1 MLKAL
6 LVDDENKSRESLKI
20 LIEDFCDGV
29 EVVAMASSVDEAL
42 EALNTTSPN
51 IVFLDIR
58 MNKETGFDFL
68 NKCSK
73 IDFQVVFTTAYSEY
87 AIDAIK
93 FSALDYLLKPI
104 NIEDL
109 KNAIDKAEKKFS
121 NNDLRE
127 RVDFLFQNFKVDSSD
142 NFKLVLPTSEGLM
155 FINFKDI
162 LYCEASSNY
171 TIFHMRDSKK
181 YVVSKTL
188 KEYEDLLVNYN
199 FFRIHNSFLINLREI
214 VKYVKG
220 DGGYVVLSNDK
231 SLDVSKRKKEFFLTK
246 LSNSKII

>member
-20 LIEDFCDGV
+20 LIEDFCSGV

-42 EALNTTSPN
+42 AALTTASPD

-68 NKCSK
+68 NRCSK
-73 IDFQVVFTTAYSEY
+73 IDFQVIFTTAYSEY

-109 KNAIDKAEKKFS
+109 KSAIAKAQKKLSGDDLKEK
-121 NNDLRE
+121 
-127 RVDFLFQNFKVDSSD
+127 VDFLLQNFKVDTSD
-142 NFKLVLPTSEGLM
+142 NFKLVLPTSEGLI

-246 LSNSKII
+246 LSTSKII

>member
-6 LVDDENKSRESLKI
+6 LVDDESKSRESLKI
-20 LIEDFCDGV
+20 LIEDFCTGV
-29 EVVAMASSVDEAL
+29 EVVGMAASVDEAL
-42 EALNTTSPN
+42 KLTEEQSPN

-68 NKCSK
+68 NKCKK
-73 IDFQVVFTTAYSEY
+73 IDFQVIFTTAYSEY
-87 AIDAIK
+87 ALDAIK

-109 KNAIDKAEKKFS
+109 KAAIAKAEDKFS
-121 NNDLRE
+121 GSNLKE
-127 RVDFLFQNFKVDSSD
+127 KVDFLLQNFKVENSE
-142 NFKLVLPTSEGLM
+142 NFKLVLPTAEGLM
-155 FINFKDI
+155 FINFKDV

-171 TIFHMRDSKK
+171 TIFHMRDGKK

-199 FFRIHNSFLINLREI
+199 FFRIHNSFLINLRE
-214 VKYVKG
+214 VRKYIKG
-220 DGGYVVLSNDK
+220 DGGYVVLSNEK
-231 SLDVSKRKKEFFLTK
+231 ALDVSKRKKELFLSK
-246 LSNSKII
+246 LSTS

>member
-20 LIEDFCDGV
+20 LIEDFCSGV

-42 EALNTTSPN
+42 TALTASSPD

-58 MNKETGFDFL
+58 MNKEMGFDFL
-68 NKCSK
+68 SRCSN

-109 KNAIDKAEKKFS
+109 KSAIAKAQKKLSGDDLKEK
-121 NNDLRE
+121 
-127 RVDFLFQNFKVDSSD
+127 VDFLLQNFKVDNSD
-142 NFKLVLPTSEGLM
+142 NFKLVLPTSEGLI

-246 LSNSKII
+246 LSTSKII

>member
-20 LIEDFCDGV
+20 LIEDFCSGV

-42 EALNTTSPN
+42 EAVNATSPN

-68 NKCSK
+68 NKCHK
-73 IDFQVVFTTAYSEY
+73 IDFQVVFTTAYSEH

-104 NIEDL
+104 NIDDL
-109 KNAIDKAEKKFS
+109 KAAIAKAEKKLS
-121 NNDLRE
+121 GDDLKDK
-127 RVDFLFQNFKVDSSD
+127 VDFLLQNFKVDSSD
-142 NFKLVLPTSEGLM
+142 NFKLVLPTSEGLI

-171 TIFHMRDSKK
+171 TIFHMRDNKK

-220 DGGYVVLSNDK
+220 DGGYVVLSNEK
-231 SLDVSKRKKEFFLTK
+231 ALDVSKRKKEFFLTK
-246 LSNSKII
+246 LSTSKII

>member
-1 MLKAL
+1 
-6 LVDDENKSRESLKI
+6 
-20 LIEDFCDGV
+20 
-29 EVVAMASSVDEAL
+29 
-42 EALNTTSPN
+42 
-51 IVFLDIR
+51 
-58 MNKETGFDFL
+58 
-68 NKCSK
+68 
-73 IDFQVVFTTAYSEY
+73 VFTTAYSEH

-104 NIEDL
+104 NIDDL
-109 KNAIDKAEKKFS
+109 KGAIAKAQKKLSGDDLKDK
-121 NNDLRE
+121 
-127 RVDFLFQNFKVDSSD
+127 VDFLLQNFKVDSSD
-142 NFKLVLPTSEGLM
+142 NFKLVLPTSEGLI

-171 TIFHMRDSKK
+171 TIFHMRDNKK

-220 DGGYVVLSNDK
+220 DGGYVVLSNEK
-231 SLDVSKRKKEFFLTK
+231 ALDVSKRKKEFFLTK
-246 LSNSKII
+246 LSTSKII

>member
-20 LIEDFCDGV
+20 LIEDFCSGV
-29 EVVAMASSVDEAL
+29 EVVAMASTVDEAL
-42 EALNTTSPN
+42 TALNTTSPN

-68 NKCSK
+68 NRCNK

-109 KNAIDKAEKKFS
+109 KNAIAKAEKKFS
-121 NNDLRE
+121 GDDLKE
-127 RVDFLFQNFKVDSSD
+127 KVDFLLQNFKVDSSD
-142 NFKLVLPTSEGLM
+142 NFKLVLPTSEGLI

-246 LSNSKII
+246 LSTSKII